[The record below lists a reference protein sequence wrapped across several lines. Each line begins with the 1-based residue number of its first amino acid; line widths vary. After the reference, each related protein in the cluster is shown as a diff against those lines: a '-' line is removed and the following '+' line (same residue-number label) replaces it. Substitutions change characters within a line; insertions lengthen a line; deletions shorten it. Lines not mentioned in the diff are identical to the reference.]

1 MARAL
6 DAHFYEPPSNLLLV
20 QYNRIDHVFAHG
32 YTVSGGRLLTMTIF
46 FLAAEKARKNM
57 KYNFSDDESYVF
69 LWCGCEIRF

>member
-1 MARAL
+1 MARALL

-46 FLAAEKARKNM
+46 FAAEKARKNM
-57 KYNFSDDESYVF
+57 KYNFSDDESYVC
-69 LWCGCEIRF
+69 LR